1 MMIVRKSYNKF
12 IRYIVSV
19 LVLCMA
25 FSSWAGMTT
34 QSSTSS
40 WASFKQK
47 AHDSKTRLYRHLAHY
62 FDSHSGSY
70 YGYGDTRAAGG
81 TSADPYGATSV
92 PDYGYT
98 ASVPAFDQAPKS
110 TPYTYVDSGSAN
122 AALHAHNSKYPYDIQ
137 SYPNVKT
144 VLRQVLTQRIKNWG
158 GNVIHVGHTIKVVL
172 PSAQLFRG
180 QTWYLLRHNMKVL
193 NYVAGLI
200 STYSTMNVGVKAY
213 YGYYLTK
220 DQHRHFKKLTTKQA
234 QRVER
239 YLWSRCNDSR
249 LMYARGYGIR
259 FPVAS
264 DMHDNGRYYN
274 SRVEIVFRYYFD
286 RVL

>member
-1 MMIVRKSYNKF
+1 MMIVRMCCKKF
-12 IRYIVSV
+12 IRYVVSA
-19 LVLCMA
+19 LFFCAA

-34 QSSTSS
+34 QQSSSS
-40 WASFKQK
+40 WGNFGHKVHNVKVSV
-47 AHDSKTRLYRHLAHY
+47 YRHLAHY

-70 YGYGDTRAAGG
+70 YGYGDAVADSITAAG
-81 TSADPYGATSV
+81 AYGVTSV

-98 ASVPAFDQAPKS
+98 VSVPAFDQTTKVTSFNP
-110 TPYTYVDSGSAN
+110 GSVN
-122 AALHAHNSKYPYDIQ
+122 ASIHSHDSKYPFIIQ
-137 SYPNVKT
+137 SYPNFKT
-144 VLRQVLTQRIKNWG
+144 VLRQYLTQRINNWG

-180 QTWYLLRHNMKVL
+180 QTWYLLRHNMKIL

-200 STYSTMNVGVKAY
+200 STYNTMNVGIKAY

-220 DQHRHFKKLTTKQA
+220 DRHRYFKKLTTKQA

-239 YLWSRCNDSR
+239 YLWSRCNGSR

-259 FPVAS
+259 YPVAS
-264 DMHDNGRYYN
+264 DMRDNGRYYN
-274 SRVEIVFRYYFD
+274 SRVEIIFHYYYD